1 MQKSRIGLL
10 ALVLMGA
17 ADIAASAIGS
27 LRPTHS
33 RRRTRG
39 DGFDLPSSQPA
50 RSRSKRYPQMV
61 TAPDGEIR
69 LWNDTVTTRQVLR
82 ARIKPWKSQ
91 ERRMMWD
98 NRP

>member
-1 MQKSRIGLL
+1 MQKSRVGLL
-10 ALVLMGA
+10 TSLMGA
-17 ADIAASAIGS
+17 AAIAALATG
-27 LRPTHS
+27 LQHTVAP

-39 DGFDLPSSQPA
+39 DGFNLPSPQSA

-82 ARIKPWKSQ
+82 ARIKPWKSLAAK
-91 ERRMMWD
+91 RMWES
-98 NRP
+98 RP